1 MKCVLTKLRAP
12 SPPHT
17 SAPCCT
23 HRAPAGPQRLQQ
35 EGSCELERLPTFE
48 WAPKAPE
55 RAATVPST
63 PPAAGSGPASS
74 PTFSFS
80 AGALV
85 ARQVHLWARGERE
98 QDDTCSS
105 GGRRQRA
112 AAQQQARPAFS
123 DPAPVVMLTR
133 LDSTSLLPHLRQQR
147 AAAAG
152 VRPKHAGVRPPGATG
167 PRTSRK
173 RRASAPPGAGAAPL
187 FSPRKQP
194 RLGLP
199 GEGPSRRTGEL
210 EEVSSHGQLAQPL
223 PAQLPGAIQQLLL
236 HRQQLLAMEQQPPS
250 LPAAPSL
257 TTAVSSQDAEPAP
270 AAGVAD
276 AVAHAAALQEQ
287 QRLAQQAQQASAA
300 ALQAILA
307 QEAHRAQMRRQLS
320 GSGSLSASLGGNG
333 RGSGGG
339 LEQGGPGSFTLE
351 LSGSTE
357 EAGSGP
363 FEAAKR
369 AQREQLHDAIRAAV
383 ASGRGV
389 PPRLALYC
397 LQKYAQRLGFS
408 LHGAQLSRLEGPAAS
423 EAAALA
429 APPPGRVPE
438 DPTSLAHSQLP
449 GTPQQQ
455 A

>member
-1 MKCVLTKLRAP
+1 MKCALGKLRAP
-12 SPPHT
+12 PPPHT

-55 RAATVPST
+55 HAATVPST

-85 ARQVHLWARGERE
+85 ARQVHLWARGKRE

-123 DPAPVVMLTR
+123 DPAPVMMLAR

-147 AAAAG
+147 AVAAG
-152 VRPKHAGVRPPGATG
+152 VRPMHAGVRPPGATG

-187 FSPRKQP
+187 LSPFKQP

-199 GEGPSRRTGEL
+199 GERPSRRTGEP

-250 LPAAPSL
+250 L
-257 TTAVSSQDAEPAP
+257 TTAASSQDAEPAP
-270 AAGVAD
+270 AAGIAD
-276 AVAHAAALQEQ
+276 AAAHAAALQEQ

-369 AQREQLHDAIRAAV
+369 VQREQLRDAIRAAV

-423 EAAALA
+423 EAAEAAALA